1 MLDRLPIMEYLART
15 SVDVCGFFIP
25 ARSLEDTLKKYC
37 KQLFIL
43 TGNNNYPY
51 RLLGSASAL
60 KIGSQHL
67 LFCCG
72 HQISD
77 CEPDTVSILHFAT
90 NTTITASRMIWPN
103 VTDENR
109 DTDWIDVRGLQYR
122 VDDYKI
128 PNLTNDFFRI
138 VPNKNVWPAN
148 AKIGQHH
155 TFILFGY
162 PTEQQIVDYEIPHI
176 HSTAVCTTAEYDG
189 PSQSP
194 HIHRLRMTRKDT
206 FDSDGLSGGPVF
218 YLGSTGA
225 GEYFAGF
232 AGMIVRGG
240 QKSDLIHFV
249 ETSFLH
255 KLFDFKP

>member
-51 RLLGSASAL
+51 RLLGS
-60 KIGSQHL
+60 
-67 LFCCG
+67 
-72 HQISD
+72 
-77 CEPDTVSILHFAT
+77 
-90 NTTITASRMIWPN
+90 SRMIWPN